1 MADATANGGRPALF
15 LDRDGTVNVDHGY
28 VDRPERVDLVPGAAR
43 AIAAAR
49 AMGLKVIVVSNQSGV
64 GRGFFG
70 EAEMARVND
79 TIRARLEAEEPEAK
93 LDGLYC
99 CPHAP
104 AAPGE
109 PGCDC
114 RKPAPGLLLL
124 AAREHGVDLGRS
136 WTVGDKPSDVA
147 AGRAAGTR
155 TILISP
161 DGDPDGADHGARDL
175 AEAVARIES
184 EVRA

>member
-1 MADATANGGRPALF
+1 MAGPKADGGGAALF

-49 AMGLKVIVVSNQSGV
+49 AMGLTVIVVSNQSGV
-64 GRGFFG
+64 GRGYFG
-70 EAEMARVND
+70 EAEVARVND

-104 AAPGE
+104 AAAGE
-109 PGCDC
+109 RGCEC
-114 RKPAPGLLLL
+114 RKPAPGMLLR
-124 AAREHGVDLGRS
+124 AAREHGIDLARS

-161 DGDPDGADHGARDL
+161 DGSPDGADHGARDL
-175 AEAVARIES
+175 GEAVAHIRK
-184 EVRA
+184 VLP